1 MAVLPALSLDD
12 LQSAVAGEAA
22 AVRALTRLQPA
33 GGKGDKVFPPTYAT
47 DRGATTKYAF
57 EMRRV
62 DGQDTPTVL
71 LDSVASQ
78 ANRMEEALLA
88 AWEDHRIHVPV
99 ISVDFIGEEGISDL
113 GRITTLQAPHRIAD
127 ALLRD
132 SVDAEGTRFRDTPI
146 GAAFTDASAKNAT
159 AIFRYCPT
167 ALVFGVWDSTGPRGG
182 LGHKIQRALV
192 SEVVGVGA
200 VAGVKTASR
209 LDPAGIQSNVEVYHR
224 RDDPDDW
231 TADVAEA
238 LVQKGKPVPFSRKGE
253 RGKGERATAAAIN
266 HSNIPPS
273 IDALA
278 GGVTLDYAL
287 QTTVLSLP
295 ALRRLRFPFDAE
307 GAPMAGERRAAAER
321 AARCVLAALALVAI
335 TELRE
340 QGYDLRSR
348 SFLVPEEGGPLPL
361 ELVPSDGGEPTRFSL
376 TAGSAADLLAAAV
389 AEATK
394 LGLPW
399 DREPLV
405 LKPAPKLAGLI
416 RESRRRTAADG
427 SEEPET
433 SP

>member
-1 MAVLPALSLDD
+1 MARLPDLTLDV

-22 AVRALTRLQPA
+22 AIRSVTRLQPA

-57 EMRRV
+57 ETRRV
-62 DGQDTPTVL
+62 DGQDVLTVL

-88 AWEDHRIHVPV
+88 AWEEHRIDIPV
-99 ISVDFIGEEGISDL
+99 ISVDFTGEAEISDL
-113 GRITTLQAPHRIAD
+113 DRITTLQAPHRIAD

-159 AIFRYCPT
+159 AIYRYCPT

-209 LDPAGIQSNVEVYHR
+209 LDPAGIQRVPVYHR
-224 RDDPDDW
+224 RDDRDEW
-231 TADVAEA
+231 TADEAEA
-238 LVQKGKPVPFSRKGE
+238 LREGTKPVRFSRKGAE
-253 RGKGERATAAAIN
+253 GKGWPSAIN
-266 HSNIPPS
+266 HGNVAPTLDVI
-273 IDALA
+273 A

-295 ALRRLRFPFDAE
+295 ALRRLRFLTDATGNQIE
-307 GAPMAGERRAAAER
+307 GDRRTAAER
-321 AARCVLAALALVAI
+321 AARCVLAALALVAV

-348 SFLVPEEGGPLPL
+348 SLLVPEEGGPLLL
-361 ELVPSDGGEPTRFSL
+361 ELVPSDGGEPKRFCL
-376 TAGSAADLLAAAV
+376 TACAAADLLAAAV

-399 DREPLV
+399 DREPLA

-416 RESRRRTAADG
+416 RESRRRAATG
-427 SEEPET
+427 EAEEAEDAT
-433 SP
+433 

>member
-1 MAVLPALSLDD
+1 MAKLPDLTLDV

-22 AVRALTRLQPA
+22 AIRSVTRLQPA
-33 GGKGDKVFPPTYAT
+33 GGKGDKVFPPTYLT
-47 DRGATTKYAF
+47 ERGATTQYAF
-57 EMRRV
+57 ETRRV
-62 DGQDTPTVL
+62 DGQDVATVL

-88 AWEDHRIHVPV
+88 AWEDHRIDVPV
-99 ISVDFIGEEGISDL
+99 ISVDFTGEEGISDL
-113 GRITTLQAPHRIAD
+113 DRITTLQAPHRIAD

-132 SVDAEGTRFRDTPI
+132 SVDAEGTRFRDTPV

-159 AIFRYCPT
+159 AIYRYCPT

-192 SEVVGVGA
+192 SEIVGVGA
-200 VAGVKTASR
+200 MAGVKTKSR
-209 LDPAGIQSNVEVYHR
+209 LDPAGIQSTVPVYHR
-224 RDDPDDW
+224 SDDRDEW
-231 TADVAEA
+231 TTDEAEA
-238 LVQKGKPVPFSRKGE
+238 LVERGKRVLFSRNGAEGKGKPS
-253 RGKGERATAAAIN
+253 AIN
-266 HSNIPPS
+266 HSNVAPT
-273 IDALA
+273 IDVMA

-295 ALRRLRFPFDAE
+295 ALRRLRFLADAAGDRLE
-307 GAPMAGERRAAAER
+307 GDRRASAER
-321 AARCVLAALALVAI
+321 AARCVLAALALVAV

-348 SFLVPEEGGPLPL
+348 SFLVPEEGGPLSL
-361 ELVPSDGGEPTRFSL
+361 ELVPSDGGEPKRFSL
-376 TAGSAADLLAAAV
+376 TARAAADLLSAAV

-399 DREPLV
+399 EREPLA

-416 RESRRRTAADG
+416 RESRRRAATG
-427 SEEPET
+427 EAEEPEAE
-433 SP
+433 S